1 MGKRRFETH
10 YDRLRNN
17 GISRRDFLKFCSMT
31 AAALGLAPVMAADI
45 AHALETKPRLPVIWI
60 EGLSCTCC
68 TESFIRSSH
77 PLAKDIILN
86 MISLDYN
93 DTLMAAAG
101 IQAQEAFENAVKENA
116 GNYILAVEGNAPFGY
131 DGMYCIDGGRPWLE
145 RLKTGAKY
153 AKAVVAWGTCASW
166 GCIQAARPNPTSVK
180 PVPQI
185 IRDRPVIRIPGCPP
199 IPDVMSALV
208 SYVVTFDRLPD
219 LDSQGRFAAFYG
231 QHVHDQC
238 VRRAHFDAGEFVES
252 WDDEGA
258 KKGYCL
264 YKMGCKG
271 PTTYNACP
279 NTRWND
285 GVSYPIESGHPCL
298 GCSEQD
304 FFDQGSFYSRIKD
317 IPTLGTMATA
327 EAVAAGVAGATAIGV
342 AIHAAASCAFHLHEK
357 KLKEKGVEAVKF
369 EAEAQAENRKD

>member
-1 MGKRRFETH
+1 MAKETH
-10 YDRLRNN
+10 FDVLSRN
-17 GISRRDFLKFCSMT
+17 GVSRRDFLKFCTIT
-31 AAALGLAPVMAADI
+31 AASLGLAASFGPEI

-60 EGLSCTCC
+60 DGLSCSCC

-77 PLAKDIILN
+77 PLAKDIILS

-93 DTLMAAAG
+93 DVIMAASG
-101 IQAQEAFENAVKENA
+101 IQAQEAFDNAIEKNR
-116 GNYILAVEGNAPFGY
+116 GNYILAVEGNAPY
-131 DGMYCIDGGRPWLE
+131 NWDGMGCIDGGKPFLRKLE
-145 RLKTGAKY
+145 TGARY

-166 GCIQAARPNPTSVK
+166 GCVQAARPNPSRVK
-180 PVPQI
+180 PVAKI
-185 IRDRPVIRIPGCPP
+185 IHDKPVIKIPGCPP
-199 IPDVMSALV
+199 IPDVMSALIC
-208 SYVVTFDRLPD
+208 YILTFDRLPE

-271 PTTYNACP
+271 PTTFNACP

-285 GVSYPIESGHPCL
+285 GVSYPVESGHPCL
-298 GCSEQD
+298 GCSEQA
-304 FFDQGSFYSRIKD
+304 FFDQGSFYDRIMD
-317 IPTLGTMATA
+317 IPTPGIMSTP
-327 EAVAAGVAGATAIGV
+327 EAIAAGVVGTVAVGVAAHATA
-342 AIHAAASCAFHLHEK
+342 SCVFHLREK
-357 KLKEKGVEAVKF
+357 HRREDKQLCEIMLK
-369 EAEAQAENRKD
+369 KDGEE